1 MTDERDEL
9 ERAALEAFPRNWQSG
24 VDQNAGY
31 RCGFVEGGKWQA
43 RCEELSRRID
53 AYKSDRWRE
62 CAEKMAEALKFYS
75 AMKFNR
81 EIMQWMPGGPDKA
94 INALAIFEKLKGE
107 K

>member
-1 MTDERDEL
+1 MTSERDEL

-62 CAEKMAEALKFYS
+62 CAEKMAEALRSCSGLYIRQPDGNRKFIVD
-75 AMKFNR
+75 
-81 EIMQWMPGGPDKA
+81 E
-94 INALAIFEKLKGE
+94 ALVLFEKLKGE